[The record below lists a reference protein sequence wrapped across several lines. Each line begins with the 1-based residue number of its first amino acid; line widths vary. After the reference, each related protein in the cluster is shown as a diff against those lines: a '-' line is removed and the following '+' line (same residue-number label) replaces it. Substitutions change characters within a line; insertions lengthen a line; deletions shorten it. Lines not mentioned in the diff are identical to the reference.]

1 MIIEQTVTS
10 SVSDAT
16 RSNGNH
22 VQDFIRLEGLSKNF
36 QEGDKLRVVLSDA
49 STSFAKGE
57 FTAIFGKSGSGKS
70 TMLNLISGIDEVD
83 AGKIWLGDTELTG
96 LSERERTLV
105 RRQQIGFVFQFF
117 NLIPTLT
124 VWENIV
130 LPLELGGA
138 LTEEGRAR
146 AAGLLDTVG
155 LGDRRDTYPDRL
167 SGGEQQRVSLAR
179 ALVHDPILLLAD
191 EPTGNLDEVTGET
204 VLKLLDKLTRQA
216 GKNLVMVTH
225 NPEIADLADRVIQL
239 QDGKLVG

>member
-1 MIIEQTVTS
+1 MLSEQTAPSTTS
-10 SVSDAT
+10 EGST
-16 RSNGNH
+16 NGSH
-22 VQDFIRLEGLSKNF
+22 QSDFIRLEGLSKSF
-36 QEGDKLRVVLSDA
+36 QEGDKMRVVLDDA

-83 AGKIWLGDTELTG
+83 GGKIWLGNTELTG
-96 LSERERTLV
+96 LNERERTLV

-124 VWENIV
+124 VWENVV

-138 LTEEGRAR
+138 LDEAGRTR
-146 AAGLLDTVG
+146 ATDLLDTVG
-155 LGDRRDTYPDRL
+155 LGDRHETYPDRL

-179 ALVHDPILLLAD
+179 AVVHDPILLLAD
-191 EPTGNLDEVTGET
+191 EPTGNLDENTGET
-204 VLKLLDKLTRQA
+204 VLGLLDSLTRKA
-216 GKNLVMVTH
+216 GKNLIMVTH
-225 NPEIADLADRVIQL
+225 NPDIADLADRVIQL

>member
-1 MIIEQTVTS
+1 MLSEQTIAPATS
-10 SVSDAT
+10 DTTSTDDK
-16 RSNGNH
+16 
-22 VQDFIRLEGLSKNF
+22 QKKDFIRLEGLSKSF
-36 QEGDKLRVVLSDA
+36 REGDKDRIVLNDA
-49 STSFAKGE
+49 STTFAKGE

-83 AGKIWLGDTELTG
+83 AGKIWLGDIELTA

-105 RRQQIGFVFQFF
+105 RRQKLGFVFQFF

-138 LTEEGRAR
+138 LDEAGRAR
-146 AAGLLDTVG
+146 ATELLQTIE
-155 LGDRRDTYPDRL
+155 LGDRHDTYPDRL

-179 ALVHDPILLLAD
+179 ALIHDPILLLAD
-191 EPTGNLDEVTGET
+191 EPTGNLDEVTGDL
-204 VLKLLDKLTRQA
+204 VLTLLDKLTRKA

-225 NPEIADLADRVIQL
+225 NPDIADLADRVIQL

>member
-1 MIIEQTVTS
+1 M
-10 SVSDAT
+10 
-16 RSNGNH
+16 
-22 VQDFIRLEGLSKNF
+22 
-36 QEGDKLRVVLSDA
+36 RVVLDDA

-83 AGKIWLGDTELTG
+83 GGKIWLGNTELTG
-96 LSERERTLV
+96 LNERERTLV

-124 VWENIV
+124 VWENVV

-138 LTEEGRAR
+138 LDEAGRTR
-146 AAGLLDTVG
+146 ATDLLDTVG
-155 LGDRRDTYPDRL
+155 LGDRHETYPDRL

-179 ALVHDPILLLAD
+179 AVVHDPILLLAD
-191 EPTGNLDEVTGET
+191 EPTGNLDENTGET
-204 VLKLLDKLTRQA
+204 VLGLLDSLTRKA
-216 GKNLVMVTH
+216 GKNLIMVTH
-225 NPEIADLADRVIQL
+225 NPDIADLADRVIQL